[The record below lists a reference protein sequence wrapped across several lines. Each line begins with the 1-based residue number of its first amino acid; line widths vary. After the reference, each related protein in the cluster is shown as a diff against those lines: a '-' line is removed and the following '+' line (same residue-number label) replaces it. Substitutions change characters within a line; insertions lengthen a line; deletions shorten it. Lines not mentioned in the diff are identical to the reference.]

1 MSGRSVVAS
10 ILGVLVLI
18 GGVVAGILLVRERQ
32 DLREKAAVPGGQARV
47 SLFPTT
53 GNFKV
58 GDTLPVSIYF
68 NTSDV
73 SISSINV
80 RLRYPFSGT
89 TPEISASNVTIN
101 SVLAS
106 SGKWSCSKKS
116 ITADGGNVL
125 IDIGCSIESATGYK
139 TNSDTL
145 LATFDLK
152 VDRIPSTNPFKITFD
167 PAQSIVTQL
176 SNGQDILNIPDQ
188 NVGGGNYTISA
199 GSDDQTN
206 PTVTPTKQPT
216 ATPTKVPTNT
226 PTTTVRPTGTIT
238 PTVTVKPTS
247 SAVTPTTAVNLPDAG
262 FGAPTLMGLG
272 LGVVFILSAVLL
284 AL

>member
-106 SGKWSCSKKS
+106 S
-116 ITADGGNVL
+116 
-125 IDIGCSIESATGYK
+125 
-139 TNSDTL
+139 
-145 LATFDLK
+145 
-152 VDRIPSTNPFKITFD
+152 
-167 PAQSIVTQL
+167 
-176 SNGQDILNIPDQ
+176 
-188 NVGGGNYTISA
+188 
-199 GSDDQTN
+199 
-206 PTVTPTKQPT
+206 
-216 ATPTKVPTNT
+216 
-226 PTTTVRPTGTIT
+226 
-238 PTVTVKPTS
+238 
-247 SAVTPTTAVNLPDAG
+247 
-262 FGAPTLMGLG
+262 
-272 LGVVFILSAVLL
+272 
-284 AL
+284 